1 MVQSVSGSLLPAV
14 FAGSAAARNLAQQNL
29 VLPSPLPS
37 PQELAQQRASPIL
50 RFNAPTLSSDILAGL
65 QDGALRAQVR
75 PETTATSNT
84 AAVAGDTASRAAQAY
99 GEAARLVQPLV
110 ALGTAPS
117 AVPNLQALVLSPRPA
132 DAGETRTAEM
142 RTGRQGEAETRRQPA
157 GNDEAP
163 GRRNARD
170 TLAGT
175 QQRDN
180 PLLPPRESFPAGI
193 ALNPANAG
201 SGRGLGTGAGSSA
214 AAGIGANLGL
224 RLDLGA

>member
-14 FAGSAAARNLAQQNL
+14 FPGSAAARNLAQQNL
-29 VLPSPLPS
+29 VLPSPLLS

-65 QDGALRAQVR
+65 QDGALRAQLS
-75 PETTATSNT
+75 PETTATSDVT
-84 AAVAGDTASRAAQAY
+84 AVAGDTAGRAAQAY

-117 AVPNLQALVLSPRPA
+117 AVPNLQALVPSPRQAEARPA
-132 DAGETRTAEM
+132 ETRPE
-142 RTGRQGEAETRRQPA
+142 RQGEAEPRRQPA
-157 GNDEAP
+157 GDDAGP

-170 TLAGT
+170 AIAGT

-180 PLLPPRESFPAGI
+180 PLLPPSRESFPTGTV
-193 ALNPANAG
+193 LNPANAG

-214 AAGIGANLGL
+214 TTGLGANLGL